1 MFKLRPTTAA
11 LTKLI
16 FFLSFFFCL
25 SAFGQDRNPAKFG
38 KISAADLKTKS
49 YSIDNN
55 ASAVIIADIGS
66 SQVIGNL
73 HGWFS
78 IEFKH
83 FKRIHILKESAYDL
97 ANVEVLLYRDGTG
110 EEELKSLKA
119 HTYNLEN
126 GKLVEGNI
134 DIKKSIYTTAI
145 DKNHII
151 KKFAFPGVK
160 AGSII
165 EYEYTVSSDF
175 ITNLQ
180 PWRFQSNH
188 PTLWSEYNVSI
199 PEFLYYVFLQQGAI
213 KKTQTTKQENFRV
226 TDSRTASRST
236 SEPFI
241 ATVNDY
247 RMLMKN
253 VPAIKEESF
262 VSTIE
267 NHVAKVE
274 FQLAEYRSPL
284 SQQTLMGDWEDVT
297 ETLLNDENFGGQL
310 KKDNNWLNGE
320 MSVILKDA
328 KTDKEKAK
336 NIFNYLQKNFT
347 CTDHNKLYTEQ
358 SLRNVFKDKKGSEV
372 EINLLLVTMFRKIGL
387 TADAIMLST
396 RSHGY
401 VFSNYPVVDRFN
413 YVICRT
419 LIDDKPVYLD
429 ASKRNLGFG
438 QLDWEC
444 YNGYARVISE
454 KASMADLSSDSIIES
469 KTTTLMA
476 FTDQKGET
484 TGFVQQIPGAY
495 ESLLIKDKISEHG
508 LKEYLKE
515 VESEKPSDIEISN
528 YKIES
533 YPDADDKVYVKY
545 DFKLNTEKKDIIYLD
560 PMFGEGF
567 TENPFPEEKRIYPIE
582 MPYALDETFLSKME
596 VLNGYKIDQVPVS
609 VRINLDQEGKSFFE
623 YLVEISG
630 SYISLRSRI
639 KVHRSYFLPEE
650 YKALREFFTI
660 IVNKQNEKIIL
671 KKIK

>member
-1 MFKLRPTTAA
+1 LFKLRPTTAA
-11 LTKLI
+11 LTKLL
-16 FFLSFFFCL
+16 FSLSFFFCL
-25 SAFGQDRNPAKFG
+25 SVFGQDRSPAKFG
-38 KISAADLKTKS
+38 KISATDLKTKS

-55 ASAVIIADIGS
+55 ASAVVTADIGY
-66 SQVIGNL
+66 SQVTGNL

-83 FKRIHILKESAYDL
+83 FKRVHILKESAYDL
-97 ANVEVLLYRDGTG
+97 ANVEVLLYRDGTN

-126 GKLVEGNI
+126 GKLIEQNV
-134 DIKKSIYTTAI
+134 DLKKSVYTTAL
-145 DKNHII
+145 DKNHIV
-151 KKFAFPGVK
+151 KKFVFPAVK
-160 AGSII
+160 IGSII

-180 PWRFQSNH
+180 PWRFQSNY

-213 KKTQTTKQENFRV
+213 KKTQTAKQENFRV

-247 RMLMKN
+247 HMLMKN
-253 VPAIKEESF
+253 VPALKEESF

-297 ETLLNDENFGGQL
+297 EALLNDENFGGQL
-310 KKDNNWLNGE
+310 KKDNNWLNSE
-320 MSVILKDA
+320 MVAILKDA
-328 KTDKEKAK
+328 KTSKEKAK
-336 NIFNYLQKNFT
+336 NIFTYLQKNFT

-358 SLRNVFKDKKGSEV
+358 SLKNVFKDKKGSEV
-372 EINLLLVTMFRKIGL
+372 EINLLLVFMLRKIGL
-387 TADAIMLST
+387 TADPLMLST

-413 YVICRT
+413 YVICTT
-419 LIDDKPVYLD
+419 LIDDKPIYLD
-429 ASKRNLGFG
+429 ASKPNLGFG

-444 YNGYARVISE
+444 YNGYSRMINE
-454 KASMADLSSDSIIES
+454 KASVADLSSDSLTES

-484 TGFVQQIPGAY
+484 SGFVQQVPGAY
-495 ESLLIKDKISEHG
+495 ESLSIKNKISEYR
-508 LKEYLKE
+508 LKDYLKE

-528 YKIES
+528 YKVES

-567 TENPFPEEKRIYPIE
+567 TENPFAEEKRIYPVE
-582 MPYALDETFLSKME
+582 MPYAIDETFLSKIE
-596 VLNGYKIDQVPVS
+596 APKGYEIGQVPKA
-609 VRINLDQEGKSFFE
+609 VRINLDEKGKSFFE
-623 YLVEISG
+623 YLVEVSG
-630 SYISLRSRI
+630 NYISLRSRI
-639 KVHRSYFLPEE
+639 KVHRSYFLPGE
-650 YKALREFFTI
+650 YKALRDFFTI
-660 IVNKQNEKIIL
+660 VVNKQNEKIVL